1 MIMKM
6 VRQYESPL
14 TMRTQVQVEKGF
26 MKASVTVKND
36 SDNGRVKEHEVNT
49 GFDYELDA
57 NNTWSGKSN
66 KN

>member
-1 MIMKM
+1 MKM

-36 SDNGRVKEHEVNT
+36 KENGRVEEHHVNT
-49 GFDYELDA
+49 DFNYELDA
-57 NNTWSGKSN
+57 NNTWK
-66 KN
+66 

>member
-14 TMRTQVQVEKGF
+14 TMRTQVQLEKGF

-36 SDNGRVKEHEVNT
+36 KDNGRVKEHQVNT
-49 GFDYELDA
+49 EFRYELD
-57 NNTWSGKSN
+57 GSN
-66 KN
+66 EWKEQQ

>member
-36 SDNGRVKEHEVNT
+36 KENGRVEEHQVNT
-49 GFDYELDA
+49 DFNYKLDA
-57 NNTWSGKSN
+57 NNTWK
-66 KN
+66 

>member
-14 TMRTQVQVEKGF
+14 TMRTQVQLEKGF

-36 SDNGRVKEHEVNT
+36 KENGRVEEHQVNT
-49 GFDYELDA
+49 DFNYKLDA
-57 NNTWSGKSN
+57 NNTWK
-66 KN
+66 

>member
-14 TMRTQVQVEKGF
+14 TMRTQVQLEKGF

-36 SDNGRVKEHEVNT
+36 NTDNGRVEEHQVNQD
-49 GFDYELDA
+49 FNYELNA
-57 NNTWSGKSN
+57 NNTWK
-66 KN
+66 

>member
-14 TMRTQVQVEKGF
+14 TMRTQVQLEKGF

-36 SDNGRVKEHEVNT
+36 KENGRVEEHQVNT
-49 GFDYELDA
+49 DFNYELDA
-57 NNTWSGKSN
+57 NNTWK
-66 KN
+66 